1 MEKRYI
7 ISDASEKT
15 GLEAHVLRYWE
26 EELGIN
32 IPRNE
37 MGHRYYLDKH
47 IELFRQVK
55 ALKEQGISLKAIKNI
70 VTEDMQVNKEE
81 TSNAINDMSKTV
93 SEGMVRAVPDGN
105 ACRKYS
111 DDKTQ
116 AGDLIM
122 FRKRENQKESQRPA
136 MEDRLSQ
143 FEKIIGNIVA
153 AALRENNAYMEENLA
168 AGISNRVIKEMD
180 YQFRIK
186 DEAEEERY
194 KKFDEMLR
202 NNINNSLNKGK
213 SKDEKKKRHLFGR
226 K

>member
-1 MEKRYI
+1 MERRYI

-37 MGHRYYLDKH
+37 MGHRYYLDEL

-70 VTEDMQVNKEE
+70 VTDDMRINKNEASSKKDAQKAVTEDM
-81 TSNAINDMSKTV
+81 A
-93 SEGMVRAVPDGN
+93 RAVPDGN
-105 ACRKYS
+105 TCRKY
-111 DDKTQ
+111 DGDKTQ

-122 FRKRENQKESQRPA
+122 FRKREPFKESQSPI

-153 AALRENNAYMEENLA
+153 TALRENNNYIEENLS

-180 YQFRIK
+180 YLFRIK

-202 NNINNSLNKGK
+202 NNINNNLVKGK
-213 SKDEKKKRHLFGR
+213 DKDEKKRRRFFQKR
-226 K
+226 

>member
-1 MEKRYI
+1 MERRYI

-37 MGHRYYLDKH
+37 MGHRYYLDEH

-70 VTEDMQVNKEE
+70 VTDDMRINKNEASSKKDAQKAVTEDM
-81 TSNAINDMSKTV
+81 A
-93 SEGMVRAVPDGN
+93 RAVPDGN
-105 ACRKYS
+105 TCRKY
-111 DDKTQ
+111 DGDKTQ

-122 FRKRENQKESQRPA
+122 FRKREPVKESQSPI

-153 AALRENNAYMEENLA
+153 TALRENNNYIEENLS

-180 YQFRIK
+180 YLFRIK

-202 NNINNSLNKGK
+202 NNINNNLVK
-213 SKDEKKKRHLFGR
+213 SKDKDEKKRRRFFQKR
-226 K
+226 

>member
-1 MEKRYI
+1 MERRYI

-37 MGHRYYLDKH
+37 MGHRYYLDEH

-70 VTEDMQVNKEE
+70 VTDDMRINKNEASSKKDAQKAVTEDM
-81 TSNAINDMSKTV
+81 A
-93 SEGMVRAVPDGN
+93 RAVPDGN
-105 ACRKYS
+105 TCRKY
-111 DDKTQ
+111 DGDKTQ

-122 FRKRENQKESQRPA
+122 FRKRAPVKESQSPI

-153 AALRENNAYMEENLA
+153 TALRENNNYIEENLS

-180 YQFRIK
+180 YLFRIK

-202 NNINNSLNKGK
+202 NNINNNLVKGK
-213 SKDEKKKRHLFGR
+213 DKDEKKRRRFFQKR
-226 K
+226 

>member
-32 IPRNE
+32 VPRNE
-37 MGHRYYLDKH
+37 MGHRYYLDEH

-70 VTEDMQVNKEE
+70 VTDDMRINKD
-81 TSNAINDMSKTV
+81 AISSQNDAKKTV
-93 SEGMVRAVPDGN
+93 EESMARAVPDGN
-105 ACRKYS
+105 TCRKY
-111 DDKTQ
+111 DGDKAQT
-116 AGDLIM
+116 GDLIM
-122 FRKRENQKESQRPA
+122 FRKRESVKESQSPI
-136 MEDRLSQ
+136 MGDRLSQ

-153 AALRENNAYMEENLA
+153 AALRENNNYIEENLS

-180 YQFRIK
+180 YLFRIK

-202 NNINNSLNKGK
+202 NNINNNLVK
-213 SKDEKKKRHLFGR
+213 SKDKDEKKHRRFFQKR
-226 K
+226 

>member
-1 MEKRYI
+1 MERRYI

-37 MGHRYYLDKH
+37 MGHRYYLDEH

-70 VTEDMQVNKEE
+70 VTDDMRINKNEASSKKDAQKAVTEDM
-81 TSNAINDMSKTV
+81 A
-93 SEGMVRAVPDGN
+93 RAVPDGN
-105 ACRKYS
+105 TCRKY
-111 DDKTQ
+111 DGDKTQ

-122 FRKRENQKESQRPA
+122 FRKREPVKESQSPI

-153 AALRENNAYMEENLA
+153 TALRENNNYIEENLS

-180 YQFRIK
+180 YLFRIK

-202 NNINNSLNKGK
+202 NNINNNLVKGK
-213 SKDEKKKRHLFGR
+213 DKDEKKHRRFFQKR
-226 K
+226 